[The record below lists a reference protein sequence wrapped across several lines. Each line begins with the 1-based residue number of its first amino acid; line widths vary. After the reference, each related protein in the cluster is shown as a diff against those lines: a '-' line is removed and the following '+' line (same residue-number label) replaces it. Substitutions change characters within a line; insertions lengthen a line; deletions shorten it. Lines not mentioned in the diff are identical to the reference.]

1 MGGKQGKPV
10 YRDMVVVASGYNN
23 TQDDG
28 KDTSAA
34 SPAAAIFLLAL
45 DKPAG
50 VPWLLGSNYYRL
62 KVPVRDDEGAAGAY
76 ALAPPA
82 LVAGNDGALN
92 YLYAGDLQGN
102 IWRIDMATGPP
113 WKDET
118 GRKLVFVAR
127 DAQGRRQP
135 VTQQLKVA
143 YAPGGGY
150 LLLFGTGKLVETGD
164 TWPAALLPQ
173 SFYAVHDDLKE
184 QTPTR
189 SRDDLATRKVGV
201 VADAGSLAIDGE
213 SLQYTGGGARHGWY
227 LDFIGTEKTGERSVH
242 GAVLAA
248 GRVAFNTV
256 LPGRD
261 PCGKPATRL
270 YVLDVL
276 SGFAADAAGTVQAG
290 EETGKLLDG
299 LARAPPQLLEV
310 ASQVGVAGA
319 TGRAEARK
327 QFAVVQPGMPGAAAL
342 KVASGPLPAKRLGWR
357 EVANWRELHDAAKK

>member
-1 MGGKQGKPV
+1 
-10 YRDMVVVASGYNN
+10 
-23 TQDDG
+23 
-28 KDTSAA
+28 
-34 SPAAAIFLLAL
+34 
-45 DKPAG
+45 
-50 VPWLLGSNYYRL
+50 
-62 KVPVRDDEGAAGAY
+62 VRDEAGAAGAF

-82 LVAGNDGALN
+82 LVAGNDGALS

-113 WKDET
+113 WKDQT

-127 DAQGRRQP
+127 DAQGRRQA

-164 TWPAALLPQ
+164 TWPSALLPQ

-189 SRDDLATRKVGV
+189 GRDDLALRKVGV
-201 VADAGSLAIDGE
+201 VADTGSLAIDGE
-213 SLQYTGGGARHGWY
+213 SLHYSGGGARHGWY
-227 LDFIGTEKTGERSVH
+227 LDFVGTEKTGERSVH

-261 PCGKPATRL
+261 PCSKPATRL

-299 LARAPPQLLEV
+299 LARAPPLLLEV

-327 QFAVVQPGMPGAAAL
+327 QFAVVQPGMPAAAAV
-342 KVASGPLPAKRLGWR
+342 KVASGPLPARRLGWR

>member
-1 MGGKQGKPV
+1 
-10 YRDMVVVASGYNN
+10 
-23 TQDDG
+23 
-28 KDTSAA
+28 
-34 SPAAAIFLLAL
+34 
-45 DKPAG
+45 
-50 VPWLLGSNYYRL
+50 
-62 KVPVRDDEGAAGAY
+62 
-76 ALAPPA
+76 
-82 LVAGNDGALN
+82 
-92 YLYAGDLQGN
+92 
-102 IWRIDMATGPP
+102 MA
-113 WKDET
+113 D
-118 GRKLVFVAR
+118 
-127 DAQGRRQP
+127 
-135 VTQQLKVA
+135 
-143 YAPGGGY
+143 
-150 LLLFGTGKLVETGD
+150 
-164 TWPAALLPQ
+164 
-173 SFYAVHDDLKE
+173 S
-184 QTPTR
+184 
-189 SRDDLATRKVGV
+189 
-201 VADAGSLAIDGE
+201 GSLAIDGE
-213 SLQYTGGGARHGWY
+213 SLHYTGGGARHGWY
-227 LDFIGTEKTGERSVH
+227 LDFVGTEKTGERSVH

-261 PCGKPATRL
+261 SCGKPATRL